1 MSLRTLARRFSQE
14 TGTTPH
20 KWLTH
25 QRLLAAQRRLETT
38 TDPIDRVAEGVGFE
52 SGMTLRHHFRRTFGT
67 SPTAYRRR
75 FALPRQA

>member
-1 MSLRTLARRFSQE
+1 MSVRTLARRFAQE

-38 TDPIDRVAEGVGFE
+38 NDPIDRVAEGVGFE

-75 FALPRQA
+75 FALQRRH